1 MFTRCP
7 ECETI
12 FRLGAHDLRRAA
24 GKVRCGECESVFNA
38 LEYLEEKAEQ
48 LSPVIHSWPTEPA
61 NDADSGQPEDSA
73 SSDSDDGAPDT
84 LSEDNYAD
92 QSDRQADHPVEES
105 GSDTGLDSDEDL
117 RNDTGAGIL
126 VIDPTDDY
134 QADAETNQIS
144 ENSNE
149 FSVDSAVE
157 DGPSYD
163 ESAAESDSDIASAA
177 ENKYG
182 SAYAEPENDNGS
194 DPADDEIVS
203 FITPNESTPLYPE
216 VSEAVIKAIAT
227 GQQSSGSNTDDQDE
241 TRAYDVASW
250 SGGLGEE
257 IDIGAADATVEFII
271 SDNQDDIEEEIITI
285 ITDEAD
291 DDIDDII
298 DDVIDDDQQY
308 AETTNEDPDETADAD
323 TDEFNDTIWERIPGV
338 GSNETGTND
347 PLFGGPAEHSDL
359 HPDEPG
365 IDDTLPQLEPL
376 SPDTPA
382 DAHPTAVSNSDGNT
396 DTLEFNAPA
405 DTWSNIFS
413 RTSRTGDKAD
423 VAVDTQSGTVLSEN
437 EDHDRSEYPPEPRYD
452 DNTGLSP
459 ADLGN
464 DDPMDWAS
472 EPDEGRDTES
482 TSQDEPVKEALN
494 DSSTNDTG
502 AALHAEIWSDTPEE
516 QHEPAAAQAL
526 EKNAASE
533 QLSAE
538 SFDEEEYDVQHIILS
553 DESEPDSAGLTQAFA
568 AADEENP
575 PWQPESLEDVPE
587 QKSRAPLWL
596 MGGIVVAATLVL
608 QLVHYNR
615 DALAGSPAWG
625 DSVRTIYNGLGM
637 ELFPNWSL
645 DDYEIRGSEAIAGE
659 SGPNIMDIR
668 AQIASVGKKP
678 TGLPHIR
685 VVLRDRWSN
694 PVAAKTLSPAEYAQP
709 DNLPNNKLMKPN
721 ETLAAHVSIIDPG
734 SGAQGFELEL
744 CLPRRY
750 TGLEC
755 TGRPFD

>member
-12 FRLGAHDLRRAA
+12 FRLGAQDLRRAA
-24 GKVRCGECESVFNA
+24 GKVRCGECASVFNA
-38 LEYLEEKAEQ
+38 LEYLEEEAEQ
-48 LSPVIHSWPTEPA
+48 LSPAIHSWPTEPA
-61 NDADSGQPEDSA
+61 NDEDCGQPEDSA
-73 SSDSDDGAPDT
+73 ASDSDEGAPDT
-84 LSEDNYAD
+84 LYEDNNED
-92 QSDRQADHPVEES
+92 QSDRQANHPVEGS
-105 GSDTGLDSDEDL
+105 GSDTGIDSDADL
-117 RNDTGAGIL
+117 SNDTGAGIL
-126 VIDPTDDY
+126 VIDPADDD
-134 QADAETNQIS
+134 QADAETNPII
-144 ENSNE
+144 ENGNE
-149 FSVDSAVE
+149 FTFDSAVE

-163 ESAAESDSDIASAA
+163 ESAPESDSDIASAA

-182 SAYAEPENDNGS
+182 STYAEPDNDDGS

-203 FITPNESTPLYPE
+203 FITPNESTTVDPE
-216 VSEAVIKAIAT
+216 VSKSIAT
-227 GQQSSGSNTDDQDE
+227 GRQSSGSNTDDQDE

-257 IDIGAADATVEFII
+257 IDISAADATVEFTI
-271 SDNQDDIEEEIITI
+271 SDDQYDTEEAIITI
-285 ITDEAD
+285 ITDETDNDID
-291 DDIDDII
+291 DDIDN
-298 DDVIDDDQQY
+298 DQQY
-308 AETTNEDPDETADAD
+308 AETTNEDPDETEDD
-323 TDEFNDTIWERIPGV
+323 NIDEFDNTIWERIPGV
-338 GSNETGTND
+338 GSIETGSNY
-347 PLFGGPAEHSDL
+347 PLVGGPAEHSNL

-365 IDDTLPQLEPL
+365 IDATVPQLHPL
-376 SPDTPA
+376 SPDTPTGA
-382 DAHPTAVSNSDGNT
+382 QPTAESNT

-405 DTWSNIFS
+405 DTWGNIFS
-413 RTSRTGDKAD
+413 RTSRTGNKVDI
-423 VAVDTQSGTVLSEN
+423 AVDTQSGTARTAD
-437 EDHDRSEYPPEPRYD
+437 EDHDPSECPPEPRYD

-464 DDPMDWAS
+464 DDPMDRAT

-482 TSQDEPVKEALN
+482 ASQDEPVNEAIN
-494 DSSTNDTG
+494 DASTKDTG
-502 AALHAEIWSDTPEE
+502 AALHAEIRSDTPAE

-533 QLSAE
+533 QFSGEFYA
-538 SFDEEEYDVQHIILS
+538 EEEYDVQHIILT
-553 DESEPDSAGLTQAFA
+553 DESEPDSTGLTQAFA
-568 AADEENP
+568 AAAAANAADEENP
-575 PWQPESLEDVPE
+575 SWQPESLKDVPE
-587 QKSRAPLWL
+587 QKTRALLWL
-596 MGGIVVAATLVL
+596 MGGLVMAATLVL

-625 DSVRTIYNGLGM
+625 DSVRTIYNGFGM

-659 SGPNIMDIR
+659 SGPDIMDIR
-668 AQIASVGKKP
+668 AQIASVGEKP

-694 PVAAKTLSPAEYAQP
+694 PVAAKTFSPLEYAQP
-709 DNLPNNKLMKPN
+709 DNLPLNRLMRPN

>member
-216 VSEAVIKAIAT
+216 VSEAVSKAIAT
-227 GQQSSGSNTDDQDE
+227 SRQSSGSNADDQDE

-271 SDNQDDIEEEIITI
+271 SDDQDDIEEEIITI

-291 DDIDDII
+291 NDIDDVLTMISSMLKRPTRTLTKPQMLI
-298 DDVIDDDQQY
+298 L
-308 AETTNEDPDETADAD
+308 TN
-323 TDEFNDTIWERIPGV
+323 
-338 GSNETGTND
+338 SM
-347 PLFGGPAEHSDL
+347 
-359 HPDEPG
+359 
-365 IDDTLPQLEPL
+365 
-376 SPDTPA
+376 TP
-382 DAHPTAVSNSDGNT
+382 SGN
-396 DTLEFNAPA
+396 A
-405 DTWSNIFS
+405 
-413 RTSRTGDKAD
+413 
-423 VAVDTQSGTVLSEN
+423 
-437 EDHDRSEYPPEPRYD
+437 Y
-452 DNTGLSP
+452 
-459 ADLGN
+459 
-464 DDPMDWAS
+464 
-472 EPDEGRDTES
+472 
-482 TSQDEPVKEALN
+482 
-494 DSSTNDTG
+494 
-502 AALHAEIWSDTPEE
+502 
-516 QHEPAAAQAL
+516 
-526 EKNAASE
+526 
-533 QLSAE
+533 
-538 SFDEEEYDVQHIILS
+538 
-553 DESEPDSAGLTQAFA
+553 
-568 AADEENP
+568 
-575 PWQPESLEDVPE
+575 
-587 QKSRAPLWL
+587 
-596 MGGIVVAATLVL
+596 LVL
-608 QLVHYNR
+608 VQMRLVPTIRYLADPPNIATCILMSL
-615 DALAGSPAWG
+615 AL
-625 DSVRTIYNGLGM
+625 TIPC
-637 ELFPNWSL
+637 PNWN
-645 DDYEIRGSEAIAGE
+645 R
-659 SGPNIMDIR
+659 
-668 AQIASVGKKP
+668 
-678 TGLPHIR
+678 
-685 VVLRDRWSN
+685 
-694 PVAAKTLSPAEYAQP
+694 
-709 DNLPNNKLMKPN
+709 
-721 ETLAAHVSIIDPG
+721 
-734 SGAQGFELEL
+734 
-744 CLPRRY
+744 
-750 TGLEC
+750 
-755 TGRPFD
+755 